1 MSAEK
6 LTFQAV
12 LRWDEEQCRDFLVAM
27 RWPDG
32 IRCPKCGSTDEP
44 YTIRRKNKGGSE
56 RNNVKTIYNCRSC
69 RRQFTATV
77 GTIFEDS
84 KIPVS
89 KWLAAIFL
97 MCSSKKGIS
106 AHQLYRM
113 LDLGCYETAWFM
125 AHRVREAMR
134 EKGLPEPLTGEWRRM
149 KLICIRAGGGAA
161 RLTTSGCRMRLKWAS
176 VPNPGARDLTRAK
189 R

>member
-1 MSAEK
+1 MPAEK

-44 YTIRRKNKGGSE
+44 YIIRRKNKGGSE
-56 RNNVKTIYNCRSC
+56 RNKVKTIYNCRSC

-84 KIPVS
+84 KIPLS

-113 LDLGCYETAWFM
+113 LDLGSSGRLVYGPPYPGSNA
-125 AHRVREAMR
+125 
-134 EKGLPEPLTGEWRRM
+134 GEG
-149 KLICIRAGGGAA
+149 IAGTPDRGCG
-161 RLTTSGCRMRLKWAS
+161 SG
-176 VPNPGARDLTRAK
+176 
-189 R
+189 